1 MAESKDALTDTTTGR
16 QPTSAELRSE
26 IERTRAE
33 MDSTFDALERKM
45 TPGQI
50 LEEAWHLTRGGT
62 TAGASKLWQ
71 VAREHPL
78 PATVIGLGL
87 GWLLVESSRGD
98 GRSARLARGNYATGY
113 AGGYSGGRSNV
124 YDSSAGYGAYPEDY
138 NRDFQESWEESESS
152 GGRLSA
158 AAGSVKHAAVHAKD
172 AVTGAASSA
181 GHKVADVAGDV
192 KERASELGHRTREKA
207 SELGG
212 LTREKASELRYQTRN
227 QARRAQTGFWQM
239 MEENPLAVG
248 VATLTLGI
256 LGGLAL
262 PSTRKEDEL
271 IGETRD
277 RLVDRIEEVGRE
289 ALDKGKQVAG
299 TAVDTLKDEAEN
311 AGLTASNIA
320 DKVREVGRQ
329 TKEAVKE
336 EVKNQDLA
344 GTLGTSGSQ
353 GSTGST
359 GSQTSGSSF
368 TGGTSTGAGLTTGGV
383 TTPSAT
389 TGTTTGGST
398 SGTGASGSRGRSTP
412 RETITP
418 VDQPETVNKR

>member
-1 MAESKDALTDTTTGR
+1 MAESKDALTDTTTAR

-87 GWLLVESSRGD
+87 GWLLVESSRGN
-98 GRSARLARGNYATGY
+98 GRSARLASGNYATGY
-113 AGGYSGGRSNV
+113 AGGSSGYSGRSNV

-152 GGRLSA
+152 GGRLSS

-172 AVTGAASSA
+172 AVTGAASTA
-181 GHKVADVAGDV
+181 GHKVADVAGNV
-192 KERASELGHRTREKA
+192 KDRASELGHRTREKA

-271 IGETRD
+271 LGETRD

-311 AGLTASNIA
+311 AGFTASGIA

-344 GTLGTSGSQ
+344 GTLGTSGAQ
-353 GSTGST
+353 GSTGS
-359 GSQTSGSSF
+359 TSGSSF

-389 TGTTTGGST
+389 TGST
-398 SGTGASGSRGRSTP
+398 SGASGSRGRSTP

>member
-1 MAESKDALTDTTTGR
+1 MAESKDALTEAGR
-16 QPTSAELRSE
+16 QPSSAELRSE

-62 TAGASKLWQ
+62 SAGASKIWQ
-71 VAREHPL
+71 IAREHPL

-98 GRSARLARGNYATGY
+98 GRSSRTTRV
-113 AGGYSGGRSNV
+113 GGRKFSGRTSL
-124 YDSSAGYGAYPEDY
+124 YDSSAGYGAYPDDY
-138 NRDFQESWEESESS
+138 NTDYQESWESEGSGVSGRVSS
-152 GGRLSA
+152 
-158 AAGSVKHAAVHAKD
+158 AAGSVKDAAVHAKD
-172 AVTGAASSA
+172 SLTDAASTA
-181 GHKVADVAGDV
+181 GHKVADVAGTV
-192 KERASELGHRTREKA
+192 KERASDLGHRTREKA

-212 LTREKASELRYQTRN
+212 LTREKASELGYQTRN

-248 VATLTLGI
+248 VATLTLGL

-271 IGETRD
+271 LGETRD

-299 TAVDTLKDEAEN
+299 TAVDTLKEEAET
-311 AGLTASNIA
+311 AGLTASNLA

-344 GTLGTSGSQ
+344 GSLGTSGSQ
-353 GSTGST
+353 GSTSGS
-359 GSQTSGSSF
+359 TSGSAS
-368 TGGTSTGAGLTTGGV
+368 TGGTSTGAGLTGSSLTTGGV

-389 TGTTTGGST
+389 TGSTRGTTGGST
-398 SGTGASGSRGRSTP
+398 SGTSGASGTRGRNTP

-418 VDQPETVNKR
+418 VEPETANKR

>member
-1 MAESKDALTDTTTGR
+1 MAESKDALTEAGR
-16 QPTSAELRSE
+16 QPNSAELRSE

-62 TAGASKLWQ
+62 SAGASKIWQ

-98 GRSARLARGNYATGY
+98 GRSSRSTRVGRGNYTDR
-113 AGGYSGGRSNV
+113 RSSL

-138 NRDFQESWEESESS
+138 NVDYQESWESSESS
-152 GGRLSA
+152 GGRLSS

-172 AVTGAASSA
+172 SLTDAASTA
-181 GHKVADVAGDV
+181 GHKVADVAGTV
-192 KERASELGHRTREKA
+192 KDRASDLGYRTREKA

-212 LTREKASELRYQTRN
+212 LTREKASELKYQTRN

-248 VATLTLGI
+248 VATLTLGL

-271 IGETRD
+271 LGETRD

-299 TAVDTLKDEAEN
+299 TAVDTLKEEAEN
-311 AGLTASNIA
+311 AGLTASNLA

-329 TKEAVKE
+329 TKEAVKD
-336 EVKNQDLA
+336 EVKNQDLT
-344 GTLGTSGSQ
+344 GSMGTSGTQ
-353 GSTGST
+353 GSTSGST
-359 GSQTSGSSF
+359 FGSTSGSTF
-368 TGGTSTGAGLTTGGV
+368 TEGTSTSSGLTTGGV

-389 TGTTTGGST
+389 VGSTTGGST
-398 SGTGASGSRGRSTP
+398 SGTSGVSGSRGRNTP

-418 VDQPETVNKR
+418 VEPETANKR